1 MINIVMLPCMFA
13 AIEEI
18 RNIMHTDFRLPEQV
32 TLR

>member
-13 AIEEI
+13 AAKEI
-18 RNIMHTDFRLPEQV
+18 KNIRHSDLRLPEQV